1 MSKYVELL
9 RCTPDY
15 MNALTD
21 AISMC
26 HQKQAGERVV
36 KHCIEAG
43 HLSVLEHAYA
53 TFKLKCSVQT
63 LLQLT
68 RHRHLSFTVQ
78 SSRVTELSEMY
89 EVDDPVLDEKI
100 AQQANYYLWF
110 RRYCKEANLP
120 TGMTAYLAPKAM
132 MYNLVVTGNLRAWYE
147 YLPKRLCARAQ
158 IEHNELALEIKRQL
172 AEAMPEIFAD
182 VKAPCATCKESG
194 CAFGK

>member
-9 RCTPDY
+9 RYTPDY
-15 MNALTD
+15 IKALMD

-26 HQKQAGERVV
+26 HQKKAGANVL

-78 SSRVTELSEMY
+78 SSRVTELSEVY
-89 EVDDPVLDEKI
+89 ETGDKVLDEKI
-100 AQQANYYLWF
+100 AQQANYYLWL

-120 TGMTAYLAPKAM
+120 TEGIAYVAPKAM

-147 YLPKRLCARAQ
+147 YLPKRLCVRAQ
-158 IEHNELALEIKRQL
+158 VEHNELAHEIKKQL
-172 AEAMPEIFAD
+172 AEVMPEIFAD

-194 CAFGK
+194 CSFGK

>member
-1 MSKYVELL
+1 MSNTVELL
-9 RCTPDY
+9 RYTPDY
-15 MNALTD
+15 MDALTD

-26 HQKQAGERVV
+26 HQKKAGSKVL

-53 TFKLKCSVQT
+53 TFKLKCSIQT

-78 SSRVTELSEMY
+78 SSRVTELDTY
-89 EVDDPVLDEKI
+89 YTTGDTNLDEGFEIMALAYKFATDYCRDNGI
-100 AQQANYYLWF
+100 AIENS
-110 RRYCKEANLP
+110 
-120 TGMTAYLAPKAM
+120 AYLAPKAM

-147 YLPKRLCARAQ
+147 YLPKRMCARAQ
-158 IEHNELALEIKRQL
+158 TEHRELATEIKKQL
-172 AEAMPEIFAD
+172 AEVMPEIFAD
-182 VKAPCATCKESG
+182 VTAPCENCKESG

>member
-1 MSKYVELL
+1 MSNTVELL
-9 RCTPDY
+9 RYTPDY
-15 MNALTD
+15 MDALTD

-26 HQKQAGERVV
+26 HQKKAGSKVL

-78 SSRVTELSEMY
+78 SSRVTELNDYYKTWTNADIGIEENVKYYKDTVMYCDFHDLPKEM
-89 EVDDPVLDEKI
+89 
-100 AQQANYYLWF
+100 A
-110 RRYCKEANLP
+110 
-120 TGMTAYLAPKAM
+120 AYAAPKAM

-147 YLPKRLCARAQ
+147 YLPKRMCARAQ
-158 IEHNELALEIKRQL
+158 TEHRELATEIQKQL
-172 AEAMPEIFAD
+172 AEVMPEIFAGIT
-182 VKAPCATCKESG
+182 APCENCKESG
-194 CAFGK
+194 CTFGK